1 MKKAILAV
9 LFLALNVGSAF
20 AGIEGTAGVKADFPN
35 LVRFSPNLTLGLEV
49 SKGVYSIEQNDF
61 SHWIEDDKNYAGY
74 VKFTYTGS
82 LLSFAK
88 R

>member
-1 MKKAILAV
+1 MKKVIVLAV
-9 LFLALNVGSAF
+9 LVLLAGSPVY
-20 AGIEGTAGVKADFPN
+20 AGVEGVAGVKADFPN

-88 R
+88 K